1 MFSLIDVF
9 QESRNEPT
17 LIVPWMKEFH
27 QLEERIIGASYMIV
41 GPSQSGKYSAVKF
54 ALGEYYPD
62 VQ

>member
-1 MFSLIDVF
+1 
-9 QESRNEPT
+9 
-17 LIVPWMKEFH
+17 MKEFH
-27 QLEERIIGASYMIV
+27 QLEERIIGMNYMIV